1 MSPRAS
7 APFAVRNAAGQ
18 RGCAHAGEQN
28 AAAAV
33 NQFLTLKIFQP
44 TVVVAP

>member
-1 MSPRAS
+1 LVGPL
-7 APFAVRNAAGQ
+7 RNALFATPLVSVYAPT
-18 RGCAHAGEQN
+18 RGEQN

-44 TVVVAP
+44 TVVVTP